1 MRLCGEQ
8 LIAISPQRFWELL
21 FHPSH
26 LESAIPGA
34 TVIQR
39 ESKQEFTGTI
49 ERSLSG
55 IAIGMDISVDLIE
68 DSRPSMVTYRFS
80 GVDTGTNSELSGTV
94 EIVVSSTDD
103 DHCRVNYEFDWSLTG
118 RLSILGSRM
127 TKRQLQHDMSVFL
140 ESFGE
145 PIDRRTPTE

>member
-1 MRLCGEQ
+1 MRLCGEH

-34 TVIQR
+34 TVIRQ
-39 ESKQEFTGTI
+39 ESKREFTGTI

-55 IAIGMDISVDLIE
+55 VAIGMDISVDLIE
-68 DSRPSMVTYRFS
+68 DSRPSIVKYRFS
-80 GVDTGTNSELSGTV
+80 GADTGTNSELSGTV
-94 EIVVSSTDD
+94 KIAVSPIDD
-103 DHCRVNYEFDWSLTG
+103 DHCRVNYEFNWSLTG

-127 TKRQLQHDMSVFL
+127 TKRQLQHDMSTFL

-145 PIDRRTPTE
+145 PVDRPTST